1 MASPS
6 TKAEILAALEGNAQA
21 ISAYYASLPED
32 ALFTGDPDHWG
43 PAHHLVH
50 LTRSSSALHR
60 ALRGG
65 ADALPA
71 HSTGRSRT
79 YAQVLVAATTSVQE
93 TPGDKLLE
101 MGRVVM
107 VAPETTKTALI
118 EEFVTASADMRTAA
132 ELWPEEQLDRHA
144 LPHSL
149 MGELTVREML
159 LFFVLHERHHLKLV
173 RSRLEAEAT

>member
-21 ISAYYASLPED
+21 ISAYFATVPED

-50 LTRSSSALHR
+50 LTRSSSAVHR

-65 ADALPA
+65 ADELPA
-71 HSTGRSRT
+71 HSTGQSRT

-93 TPGDKLLE
+93 TAADKLLD
-101 MGRVVM
+101 MGRVVT
-107 VAPETTKTALI
+107 VAPETTKSALI
-118 EEFVTASADMRTAA
+118 EEWVTASADMRTAA
-132 ELWPEEQLDRHA
+132 ALWPEEMMDRHA
-144 LPHSL
+144 IVHSL

-173 RSRLEAEAT
+173 RSRLETKAM